1 MNNESPP
8 PSPREARLAEVNAL
22 AESIG
27 LNPKV
32 LELTNDQNKLK
43 DASRL
48 KALVGN
54 AEVYVGN
61 LTEQAAIALSE
72 IDAKASTTR
81 ASVYQSQAVAVTDIV
96 AFLEDPNPG
105 VDAAKLAKIQAS
117 LETFKEKKGIADNVS
132 QQVEAIRYDMYSQ
145 AISAA
150 TAPELAAR
158 GYSPVEIKT
167 FSEATTRQLMGIM
180 ADLKTDQGMANDLA
194 AKMARNLQTNT
205 TQMSVLDINASKIHN
220 AMSQAFNNS
229 LLAELDGEQRFKPAL
244 EGSAYGRFSASEAN
258 KNIEAAALQNNVVLA
273 PAVMVHQQF
282 QDASI
287 PHVGTDMIKSAVP
300 AGIQLVQASDTFK
313 VSTNQVLDE
322 SGATVAFGKNQIGSR
337 VERFKAAGLNESQ
350 VDKAAFQDSQLIG
363 TVAPLYGTSDQVN
376 FAMGNGSMQSDARAK
391 LKALNGDATSLITR
405 SVASSAVDKALG
417 MNSLA
422 TEKFGLDESGKG
434 VGLSVGVAGAPIL
447 QVSDDRNVLPAYLDI
462 DYSDPAIQKGLS
474 DLQVQ
479 DYITGQ
485 IDRHTGNIFVD
496 PGTKEVRG
504 IDNDLA
510 FPVVDRETMIQK
522 DTTVQGK
529 AVAGMPA
536 LIHVD
541 TADKIEALSPA
552 ELRKT
557 LETLQPPRGIAPLE
571 PAAIDGAVKR
581 LEELQEHVKELRS
594 GGKLVTQFN
603 EDTFRQATQMQQGV
617 AVPTSYVG
625 TAIIENANTERLN
638 LSSNANSHRTLVKA
652 EDVHSPRPDDAFAAY
667 KAEVQKTRDKFLEN
681 PKDIEDPAVSAAV
694 IEAQGKVSAA
704 QKQLAENTQD
714 LKAVEMR
721 LQNAVASQNVA
732 LIGPLKDAAR
742 GASETRQENLQTLK
756 AARQELDSAINQA
769 LEPHK
774 PELAQKAMVETLE
787 SYRKQEPLLQEQ
799 VTQTSARVEAAQ
811 KAESAAWDKVLEVG
825 GDHTEEVTTA
835 TQELQ
840 AAKAAHQAATE
851 DLAHVQKQLPYLE
864 ERVVANQLSLEMQQ
878 HLQAPRV
885 AQPPL
890 DVGQPQ
896 VQVEDMDVNGAQV
909 EQEALD
915 PVALEPGPDDA
926 AFQAKVD
933 KLMEK
938 RAKLEHP
945 DAADRIKAFLQH
957 GPKGTEAA
965 IAKIDKEIAAV
976 NLARSQAQSG
986 VSIDQQKQDLDSMKT
1001 RLQENKQGLKDLRES
1016 EKILTNIERKADL
1029 DGTLKETS
1037 LGGNMSTSERDSLVK
1052 EMNKAIN
1059 VREALKPQE
1068 ETMKK
1073 DVKELGADVKQGG
1086 KALQVRQALG
1096 NPGPAAPAAANSKGH
1111 SV

>member
-8 PSPREARLAEVNAL
+8 LSPREARLAEVNAL
-22 AESIG
+22 AERIG
-27 LNPKV
+27 LDPKA
-32 LELTNDQNKLK
+32 LELTNDQNMLK

-48 KALVGN
+48 NALVGN
-54 AEVYVGN
+54 ADVYVRN
-61 LTEQAAIALSE
+61 LTEQAALALSE
-72 IDAKASTTR
+72 IDAKASITR
-81 ASVYQSQAVAVTDIV
+81 AGVYQSQAAAVADIV

-105 VDAAKLAKIQAS
+105 VDAAKLAKIQGS
-117 LETFKEKKGIADNVS
+117 LETFKEKKGIANDVAK
-132 QQVEAIRYDMYSQ
+132 QVEAIRYDMYSQ

-150 TAPELAAR
+150 TTPELAAR
-158 GYSPVEIKT
+158 GYSPAEIKT

-180 ADLKTDQGMANDLA
+180 ADLKTDPGMANDLA
-194 AKMARNLQTNT
+194 SKMARNLQTNT
-205 TQMSVLDINASKIHN
+205 SQMSVLDINASKIHN

-244 EGSAYGRFSASEAN
+244 EGSAHGRFSASEAN
-258 KNIEAAALQNNVVLA
+258 KNIEAAALENNVVLA

-282 QDASI
+282 QAASI

-322 SGATVAFGKNQIGSR
+322 SGAKVAFGKNQIGSR

-350 VDKAAFQDSQLIG
+350 VEKAALQDSQLIG
-363 TVAPLYGTSDQVN
+363 TVAPLYGTSEQVN
-376 FAMGNGSMQSDARAK
+376 FAMGNGSMQSDAHAK

-405 SVASSAVDKALG
+405 SVASSAVDKALS

-447 QVSDDRNVLPAYLDI
+447 QVSDDRNVLPSFLDI

-485 IDRHTGNIFVD
+485 IDRHAGNIFVD

-510 FPVVDRETMIQK
+510 FPIVDRETMIQK
-522 DTTVQGK
+522 DSTVQAK
-529 AVAGMPA
+529 AVAGMPD

-557 LETLQPPRGIAPLE
+557 LESLQPPKGIAPLE

-581 LEELQEHVKELRS
+581 LEDLQAHVKELRTE
-594 GGKLVTQFN
+594 GKLVTQFS

-617 AVPTSYVG
+617 VTPTSYIG
-625 TAIIENANTERLN
+625 TAILEKANTEKLN

-652 EDVHSPRPDDAFAAY
+652 EDVQRPRPDDAFAAY

-681 PKDIEDPAVSAAV
+681 PKEIENPAVSAAV
-694 IEAQGKVSAA
+694 IEAQGKITAA

-721 LQNAVASQNVA
+721 LQNAIATQNVA
-732 LIGPLKDAAR
+732 LIGPLKDAVR
-742 GASETRQENLQTLK
+742 GSSETRQETLQALK
-756 AARQELDSAINQA
+756 AARQELDTAINQA
-769 LEPHK
+769 VEPHK
-774 PELAQKAMVETLE
+774 PELAQKAMMETFE
-787 SYRKQEPLLQEQ
+787 TYRRQEPLLQEQ
-799 VTQTSARVEAAQ
+799 VAQTSARLEAAQ
-811 KAESAAWDKVLEVG
+811 VAESAAWDKVLEVG
-825 GDHTEEVTTA
+825 GDHTEEVTAA
-835 TQELQ
+835 TQELE
-840 AAKAAHQAATE
+840 AAKVAHQSATE

-864 ERVVANQLSLEMQQ
+864 ERVSANQLSMELQQ
-878 HLQAPRV
+878 HLQPPRV
-885 AQPPL
+885 APPPVNV
-890 DVGQPQ
+890 DQPQ
-896 VQVEDMDVNGAQV
+896 VQAVNEDGKVAQ
-909 EQEALD
+909 QA
-915 PVALEPGPDDA
+915 PARVALPPGPDDA
-926 AFQAKVD
+926 AFQSQLD
-933 KLMEK
+933 KLVEK
-938 RAKLEHP
+938 RLKLEHP
-945 DAADRIKAFLQH
+945 DTTDRIKAFLQH

-976 NLARSQAQSG
+976 NLARAQARAG
-986 VSIDQQKQDLDSMKT
+986 VSIDQQQQDLDSMKT

-1016 EKILTNIERKADL
+1016 EKILTNIERKVDL
-1029 DGTLKETS
+1029 DGSLKEAS

-1059 VREALKPQE
+1059 VREALKPRE
-1068 ETMKK
+1068 EAMKK
-1073 DVKELGADVKQGG
+1073 DVKELSAEVKQGE
-1086 KALQVRQALG
+1086 KAVQVRQVIG
-1096 NPGPAAPAAANSKGH
+1096 NAGPAAPAPANSKGH